1 MKHCYRC
8 GERKED
14 DRFRP
19 GQPYWNLWCL
29 RCERTPTGVL
39 PLPQEKEDVWRDSDE
54 VSPTS
59 SVKTANTFQRNTPEI
74 NASQSQK
81 NLT

>member
-1 MKHCYRC
+1 MMRCYRC
-8 GERKED
+8 GECKED
-14 DRFRP
+14 NRFRP
-19 GQPYWNLWCL
+19 NQPYWNRWCL

-54 VSPTS
+54 ASPTS
-59 SVKTANTFQRNTPEI
+59 SAKTANTFQRNAPEI

>member
-1 MKHCYRC
+1 MQNGDRMKHCYRC
-8 GERKED
+8 GERKEG

-19 GQPYWNLWCL
+19 GQPYWNRWCL

-54 VSPTS
+54 ASPT
-59 SVKTANTFQRNTPEI
+59 
-74 NASQSQK
+74 
-81 NLT
+81 

>member
-19 GQPYWNLWCL
+19 GQPYWNRWCL

-39 PLPQEKEDVWRDSDE
+39 PLP
-54 VSPTS
+54 
-59 SVKTANTFQRNTPEI
+59 
-74 NASQSQK
+74 
-81 NLT
+81 